1 MLRYIAE
8 ADIAALAAVHR
19 AVFAEDGW
27 PEPAL
32 SAFLESPGVFGFV
45 AVAAAG
51 ACGFI
56 LARVAADE
64 GEVLTLAVVEAS
76 RRGGLGRALL
86 QAAMAEASRRGA
98 RQMFLE
104 VAEDNAAA
112 FALYANQG
120 YRLIARRRH
129 YYHRAG
135 DAGALDGL
143 LLAVEF

>member
-1 MLRYIAE
+1 MLRPIAD
-8 ADIAALAAVHR
+8 ADLAALAAVHR

-27 PEPAL
+27 AEPAL
-32 SAFLESPGVFGFV
+32 AALLESPGVFGFV
-45 AVAAAG
+45 AVGAAG

-64 GEVLTLAVVEAS
+64 GEILTLAVVEAS
-76 RRGGLGRALL
+76 RRSGLGRALL

-112 FALYANQG
+112 CALYANQG

-129 YYHRAG
+129 YYRRADG
-135 DAGALDGL
+135 VGARDGL
-143 LLAVEF
+143 LLAVDF